1 MKALHN
7 NAKSNLT
14 SLYMKKNN
22 ILFILKIAL
31 QIRVFDLD
39 HDDPLMLSSIIG
51 EAVVGCWSM
60 EGIFRNKGYGK
71 YGVAYKCCI
80 V

>member
-1 MKALHN
+1 M
-7 NAKSNLT
+7 
-14 SLYMKKNN
+14 
-22 ILFILKIAL
+22 

-60 EGIFRNKGYGK
+60 EGIFHNQNHGK
-71 YGVAYKCCI
+71 YSVAYIIYIQSDFLRNRTIHNQIKCMYI
-80 V
+80 TL